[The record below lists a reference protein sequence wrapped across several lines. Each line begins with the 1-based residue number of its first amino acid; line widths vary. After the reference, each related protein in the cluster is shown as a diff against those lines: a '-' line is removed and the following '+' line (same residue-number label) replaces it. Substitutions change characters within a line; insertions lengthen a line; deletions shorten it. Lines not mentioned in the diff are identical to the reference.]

1 MVSVTIAEV
10 LTLLT
15 ILYCALPNSYRQ
27 HFRNRLD
34 NIDLE
39 RDVRP
44 APPEDVHIAVA
55 TPATRADFERSLG
68 NRGTRDTI
76 SGPERLCNRPCQFC
90 IGTPRGPCF
99 CSFGHHA
106 RPRNVCFCRSCYE
119 ASQARNS
126 HRAAPYRG

>member
-10 LTLLT
+10 LTIMTVLNRS
-15 ILYCALPNSYRQ
+15 LPNSYRQ
-27 HFRNRLD
+27 HFRNRID

-44 APPEDVHIAVA
+44 VPPEEVHIVA

-68 NRGTRDTI
+68 NRGTRDPT
-76 SGPERLCNRPCQFC
+76 SGPELCNRPCQFC
-90 IGTPRGPCF
+90 IGNPRGLCF
-99 CSFGHHA
+99 CEFDHHR

-119 ASQARNS
+119 ASQARNN
-126 HRAAPYRG
+126 RAAPYRG

>member
-10 LTLLT
+10 LTILT
-15 ILYCALPNSYRQ
+15 VLYRSLPNPYRQ
-27 HFRNRLD
+27 HCRNRID

-44 APPEDVHIAVA
+44 VPPEDVHIAVA

-68 NRGTRDTI
+68 NRGTRDI
-76 SGPERLCNRPCQFC
+76 PPGPERLCNRPCQFC
-90 IGTPRGPCF
+90 IGNPRGLCF
-99 CSFGHHA
+99 CLFGHHS
-106 RPRNVCFCRSCYE
+106 RPRNVCFCRSCHE
-119 ASQARNS
+119 ASQARNN